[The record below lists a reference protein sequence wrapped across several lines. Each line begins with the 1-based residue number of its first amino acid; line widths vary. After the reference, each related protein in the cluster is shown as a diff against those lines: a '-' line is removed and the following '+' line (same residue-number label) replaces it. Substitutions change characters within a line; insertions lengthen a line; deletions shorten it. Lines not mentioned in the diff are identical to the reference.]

1 MDIICVCLH
10 SSLFFCDTHK
20 SRRYQSSF
28 LLIIVPKFCSHG
40 SRLFIWFFLFC
51 FLTLECDFFF
61 TNVDVG
67 TVMQFFKLTTILNV
81 DYLSICKLLF

>member
-1 MDIICVCLH
+1 MDLVDVSLPFILRFSSVIITKLIIN
-10 SSLFFCDTHK
+10 
-20 SRRYQSSF
+20 QSSF
-28 LLIIVPKFCSHG
+28 LLVIVPKLSA
-40 SRLFIWFFLFC
+40 IFLSSF
-51 FLTLECDFFF
+51 FLTLECEFFF